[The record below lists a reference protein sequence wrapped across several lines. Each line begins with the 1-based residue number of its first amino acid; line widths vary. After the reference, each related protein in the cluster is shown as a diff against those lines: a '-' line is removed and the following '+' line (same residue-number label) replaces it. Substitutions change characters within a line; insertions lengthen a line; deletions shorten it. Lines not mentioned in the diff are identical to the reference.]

1 MLLLYIILKHVMTE
15 KKLKSVYNKIKSS
28 DIYDLASVTPLDY
41 AKNLSKKLKN
51 KIYIKRDDLQPVF
64 SFKLRGAYNKI
75 LSLKKSK
82 NISQIRSNI
91 GMVFQHFELYPHLS
105 VLNNITLAPIQVKG
119 LSKNEANKKAFK
131 LLERVG
137 IDDQANKYPSELSG
151 GQQQRAAISRALA
164 LEPKLMLFD
173 EPTSALDPEM
183 ISEVLKVMRDLA
195 DNGMS
200 MLVVTHEMGFAR
212 DVADEVVFMDEGK
225 IIERSS
231 SKSFFE
237 NPQSERA
244 KEFINKVLL
253 KI

>member
-1 MLLLYIILKHVMTE
+1 M
-15 KKLKSVYNKIKSS
+15 N
-28 DIYDLASVTPLDY
+28 TPLVEI
-41 AKNLSKKLKN
+41 KNLSLKYGDYLALQNINASFFPGKCVVICGPSGSGKSSLLRCVNKLEDFDEGDIIFN
-51 KIYIKRDDLQPVF
+51 
-64 SFKLRGAYNKI
+64 GE
-75 LSLKKSK
+75 SLKKSK

-119 LSKNEANKKAFK
+119 LSKTEANKKAFK

-237 NPQSERA
+237 NPRSERA

>member
-1 MLLLYIILKHVMTE
+1 M
-15 KKLKSVYNKIKSS
+15 N
-28 DIYDLASVTPLDY
+28 TPLVEI
-41 AKNLSKKLKN
+41 KNLSLKYGDYSALQNINVSFFPGKCVVICGPSGSGKSSLLRCVNKLEDFDEGDIIFN
-51 KIYIKRDDLQPVF
+51 
-64 SFKLRGAYNKI
+64 GE
-75 LSLKKSK
+75 SLKKSK

-119 LSKNEANKKAFK
+119 LSKTEANKKAFK

>member
-1 MLLLYIILKHVMTE
+1 M
-15 KKLKSVYNKIKSS
+15 N
-28 DIYDLASVTPLDY
+28 TPLVEI
-41 AKNLSKKLKN
+41 KNLSLKYGDYSALQNINASFFPGKCVVICGPSGSGKSSLLRCVNKLEDFDEGDIIFN
-51 KIYIKRDDLQPVF
+51 
-64 SFKLRGAYNKI
+64 GE
-75 LSLKKSK
+75 SLKKSK

-119 LSKNEANKKAFK
+119 LSKTEANKKAFK

-225 IIERSS
+225 IIERSA

>member
-1 MLLLYIILKHVMTE
+1 MNTPLVEIQNLSLKYGDYLALQNINASFFPGKCVVICGP
-15 KKLKSVYNKIKSS
+15 SGSGKSS
-28 DIYDLASVTPLDY
+28 LLRCVNKLEDFDEGDIIF
-41 AKNLSKKLKN
+41 N
-51 KIYIKRDDLQPVF
+51 
-64 SFKLRGAYNKI
+64 GE
-75 LSLKKSK
+75 SLKKSK

-119 LSKNEANKKAFK
+119 LSKTEANKKAFK

-237 NPQSERA
+237 NPRSERA

>member
-1 MLLLYIILKHVMTE
+1 MNTPLVEINNLSLKYGDYSALQNINASFFPGKCVVICGP
-15 KKLKSVYNKIKSS
+15 SGSGKSS
-28 DIYDLASVTPLDY
+28 LLRCVNKLEDFDEGDIIF
-41 AKNLSKKLKN
+41 N
-51 KIYIKRDDLQPVF
+51 
-64 SFKLRGAYNKI
+64 GE
-75 LSLKKSK
+75 SLKKSK

-119 LSKNEANKKAFK
+119 LSKTEANKKAFK

-237 NPQSERA
+237 NPRSERA

>member
-1 MLLLYIILKHVMTE
+1 M
-15 KKLKSVYNKIKSS
+15 
-28 DIYDLASVTPLDY
+28 
-41 AKNLSKKLKN
+41 
-51 KIYIKRDDLQPVF
+51 
-64 SFKLRGAYNKI
+64 
-75 LSLKKSK
+75 
-82 NISQIRSNI
+82 
-91 GMVFQHFELYPHLS
+91 
-105 VLNNITLAPIQVKG
+105 
-119 LSKNEANKKAFK
+119 K

-137 IDDQANKYPSELSG
+137 IDDQANKYPAELSG

-200 MLVVTHEMGFAR
+200 MLVVTHEMGFAK

-225 IIERSS
+225 LLRGLQV
-231 SKSFFE
+231 KVFE
-237 NPQSERA
+237 NPKSDRA

-253 KI
+253 KSRKVLK

>member
-1 MLLLYIILKHVMTE
+1 M
-15 KKLKSVYNKIKSS
+15 N
-28 DIYDLASVTPLDY
+28 TPLVEI
-41 AKNLSKKLKN
+41 KNLSLKYGDYSALQNINASFFPGKCVVICGPSGSGKSSLLRCVNKLEDFDEGDIIFN
-51 KIYIKRDDLQPVF
+51 
-64 SFKLRGAYNKI
+64 GE
-75 LSLKKSK
+75 SLKKSK

-119 LSKNEANKKAFK
+119 LSKSEANKKAFK

-237 NPQSERA
+237 NPRSERA

>member
-1 MLLLYIILKHVMTE
+1 M
-15 KKLKSVYNKIKSS
+15 N
-28 DIYDLASVTPLDY
+28 TPLVEI
-41 AKNLSKKLKN
+41 KNLSLKYGDYSALQNINASFFPGKCVVICGPSGSGKSSLLRCVNKLEDFDEGDIIFN
-51 KIYIKRDDLQPVF
+51 
-64 SFKLRGAYNKI
+64 GE
-75 LSLKKSK
+75 SLKKSK

-119 LSKNEANKKAFK
+119 LSKTEANKKAFK

>member
-1 MLLLYIILKHVMTE
+1 M
-15 KKLKSVYNKIKSS
+15 N
-28 DIYDLASVTPLDY
+28 TPLVEI
-41 AKNLSKKLKN
+41 KNLSLKYGDYSALQNINASFFPGKCVVICGPSGSGKSSLLRCVNKLEDFDEGDIIFN
-51 KIYIKRDDLQPVF
+51 
-64 SFKLRGAYNKI
+64 GE
-75 LSLKKSK
+75 SLKKSK

-105 VLNNITLAPIQVKG
+105 VLSNITLAPIQVKG
-119 LSKNEANKKAFK
+119 LSKTEANKKAFK

-173 EPTSALDPEM
+173 EPTSALDQEM

-237 NPQSERA
+237 NPRSERA

>member
-1 MLLLYIILKHVMTE
+1 M
-15 KKLKSVYNKIKSS
+15 N
-28 DIYDLASVTPLDY
+28 TPLVEI
-41 AKNLSKKLKN
+41 KNLSLKYGDYSALQNISASFFPGKCVVICGPSGSGKSSLLRCVNKLEDFYEGDVIFN
-51 KIYIKRDDLQPVF
+51 
-64 SFKLRGAYNKI
+64 GE
-75 LSLKKSK
+75 SLKKTK

-119 LSKNEANKKAFK
+119 LSKTEANKKAFK
-131 LLERVG
+131 LLKRVG

-225 IIERSS
+225 IIERSP

-237 NPQSERA
+237 NPRSERA